1 MYLFC
6 VFIFS
11 SELRLKLYGVRIY
24 ILSTNRHILI
34 ELIER
39 ETWRQAEC
47 LHTPKCCS
55 LIKCASNITDV
66 MNVYILTIEIPV
78 QAMLSRKFSLN
89 LQVFPVFLIKEK
101 NKRYSWLVFICLR
114 MKRKC
119 IQFNLLM
126 LLWFNKR
133 RLYSFKSWQMNI
145 DMWSFKNCRKEGN
158 WLQKIINNPCLS
170 LQGGTAILNLL
181 TCTVP

>member
-1 MYLFC
+1 MCKQYSWC
-6 VFIFS
+6 
-11 SELRLKLYGVRIY
+11 
-24 ILSTNRHILI
+24 H
-34 ELIER
+34 
-39 ETWRQAEC
+39 EC
-47 LHTPKCCS
+47 LYFNYRNPSAGYVKQKVLPKS
-55 LIKCASNITDV
+55 TGISSFFNQRKKIKMVSFN
-66 MNVYILTIEIPV
+66 
-78 QAMLSRKFSLN
+78 
-89 LQVFPVFLIKEK
+89 
-101 NKRYSWLVFICLR
+101 SWLVFICLR

-126 LLWFNKR
+126 LLWSNKR

-145 DMWSFKNCRKEGN
+145 DMWSFKNCRKESN